1 MLFNFTGC
9 VPVNCMKREAFYNQ
23 KMFRD
28 CAREDMK
35 HPPFS
40 CLEKKKTM
48 DQVALKSEAK
58 KEE

>member
-1 MLFNFTGC
+1 
-9 VPVNCMKREAFYNQ
+9 MKREAFYNQ

-28 CAREDMK
+28 CATADIK